1 MSNSLYVC
9 SVNFIHFWVSF
20 IPYLLF
26 IQFFLLRG
34 TRIIFTLTST
44 LWCLITFAFNYSRYT
59 QVLVAYAVIGND
71 CQKQK
76 GEKIVRG
83 IRFFMRLFSTDMTR
97 SDQIGSSWSQ
107 KWTQKAA
114 QSLKRVISK
123 FFSSPCE
130 WVRTQNQR
138 EVELEWKWKCFWN
151 S

>member
-1 MSNSLYVC
+1 MLLCINITSLQETNGKCIKVVNVSGIQSRVMLTGTVRCSLTPNFVSDSLYVC

-97 SDQIGSSWSQ
+97 SDQIGSS
-107 KWTQKAA
+107 
-114 QSLKRVISK
+114 
-123 FFSSPCE
+123 
-130 WVRTQNQR
+130 
-138 EVELEWKWKCFWN
+138 
-151 S
+151 